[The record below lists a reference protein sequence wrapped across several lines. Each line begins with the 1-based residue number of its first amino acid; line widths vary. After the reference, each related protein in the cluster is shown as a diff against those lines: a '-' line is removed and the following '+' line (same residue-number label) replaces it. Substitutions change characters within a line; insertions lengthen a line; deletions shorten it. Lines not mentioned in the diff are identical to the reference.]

1 MTRSSTGTQDNLA
14 SRPILAFDGS
24 WTLPISDMSHSSGSS
39 PIDLGPKLVPAERAL
54 AKIRAGNRI
63 YIGTGC
69 AAPRTLLARLETMEP
84 GPAGLEFVSFLTTS
98 ALPQVEG
105 SPRTRYRHRA
115 FFVGSEVRGL
125 ASSGQ
130 LDYVPISLEEI
141 PRLLTSGRL
150 PIDVAL
156 LQVSPPDA
164 RGFVSLGVSVD
175 LAPAI
180 LSVARTVIAEINP
193 AMPRTHGESFVHLNR
208 FDALVGVDVPIAE
221 YLHPNIGETA
231 ERVARY
237 IASIIDDGSTLQI
250 GLGRV
255 PNEALRHLKDRR
267 DLGIHSDVITDGI
280 VDLVEAG
287 VVTGRCKTR
296 YRDRIVASYCL
307 GTRRLYDF
315 VDDNPGLQ
323 FLPIDQVCHPGEV
336 ARQSRMVSIT
346 QAFAIDLTGQVC
358 VNQFEGEF
366 YGGVS
371 TQVGFIRG
379 AAHSL
384 GGKPI
389 VCLSS
394 TTDDGAS
401 RIKPLLG
408 AGDGV
413 GIARSDVHY
422 VITEYGIAYLFGKS
436 IRERAVALIEVAHP
450 RWREMLLTSAKELGY
465 VRTDQYLASQVAYPV
480 HEERIVTL
488 KTGVKIM
495 IRPARAGDTGAL
507 EALFHRLSPDDVQT
521 RFFRHVRSLTYRE
534 LQTLCNVNHDTE
546 VAFLAVTGPREN
558 EEVVGSACYFLSPT
572 TNLAEVAF
580 MVAPEFQGMGL
591 GTALQARL
599 QEYAMNRGVRG
610 FVSEIRP
617 GNTSML
623 RLAASAQGT
632 MTTSRD
638 EDAVHVTVLFPDS
651 SSTAST
657 FSEFPF
663 QDGSSLNGIN
673 YKTLKA
679 AAPLK
684 PSTSWRPLH

>member
-1 MTRSSTGTQDNLA
+1 MMISK
-14 SRPILAFDGS
+14 PFDIGA
-24 WTLPISDMSHSSGSS
+24 
-39 PIDLGPKLVPAERAL
+39 KLVSAERAVSG
-54 AKIRAGNRI
+54 IRAGNRI

-69 AAPRTLLARLETMEP
+69 AAPHSLLAALETMEP
-84 GPAGLEFVSFLTTS
+84 GPPDLEFVSFLTTS

-105 SPRTRYRHRA
+105 ASRTRYGHRA
-115 FFVGSEVRGL
+115 FFVGSEMRGL

-130 LDYVPISLEEI
+130 LDYVPISLEEV

-180 LSVARTVIAEINP
+180 LSVARTAIAEVNP
-193 AMPRTHGESFVHLNR
+193 AMPRTHGESFVHLDR
-208 FDALVGVDVPIAE
+208 FDALVKVDTPVAE
-221 YLHPNIGETA
+221 YVHPKIGEIA

-255 PNEALRHLKDRR
+255 PNEALRYLKDRR
-267 DLGIHSDVITDGI
+267 DLGIHSDVITDGV

-287 VVTGRCKTR
+287 VVTGRRKSR
-296 YRDRIVASYCL
+296 HRERIVASYCL

-315 VDDNPGLQ
+315 IDDNPRFE
-323 FLPIDQVCHPGEV
+323 FLPIDQVCHPREV
-336 ARQSRMVSIT
+336 SDQSRMVSIT

-358 VNQFEGEF
+358 VDQFGGEF

-371 TQVGFIRG
+371 TQVGFMRG
-379 AAHSL
+379 AARSQD
-384 GGKPI
+384 GKPI

-401 RIKPLLG
+401 RIKPLLE

-436 IRERAVALIEVAHP
+436 IRERALALIEVAHP
-450 RWREMLLTSAKELGY
+450 RWREELLKAAKKLGY
-465 VRTDQYLASQVAYPV
+465 VRADQYVACQVAYSV
-480 HEERIVTL
+480 DEERIVTL
-488 KTGVKIM
+488 KNRPKVRV
-495 IRPARAGDTGAL
+495 RPARASDAGAL
-507 EALFHRLSPDDVQT
+507 QGLFHRLSEDDIYT
-521 RFFRHVRSLTYRE
+521 RFFRRVRSLSYRE
-534 LQTLCNVNHDTE
+534 LQTLCNVNHETD
-546 VAFLAVTGPREN
+546 VAFLAVIGPREN
-558 EEVVGSACYFLSPT
+558 EKIIGSACYFLNPA

-580 MVAPEFQGMGL
+580 MVAPEFQGAGL

-599 QEYAMNRGVRG
+599 QEYAMSRNVRG
-610 FVSEIRP
+610 FVFEILSR
-617 GNTSML
+617 NKKML
-623 RLAASAQGT
+623 QLAAHARGT
-632 MTTSRD
+632 IITSRD
-638 EDAVHVTVLFPDS
+638 EDVVHITALFTDCGNTSRPPLPDS
-651 SSTAST
+651 EDAQGRQ
-657 FSEFPF
+657 F
-663 QDGSSLNGIN
+663 
-673 YKTLKA
+673 A
-679 AAPLK
+679 A
-684 PSTSWRPLH
+684 

>member
-1 MTRSSTGTQDNLA
+1 
-14 SRPILAFDGS
+14 
-24 WTLPISDMSHSSGSS
+24 MSNSYLKAL
-39 PIDLGPKLVPAERAL
+39 DLNTKLVSAERAMT
-54 AKIRAGNRI
+54 AIQAGSRI

-69 AAPRTLLARLETMEP
+69 AAPRTLLAQLEAMDP
-84 GPAGLEFVSFLTTS
+84 GPADIEFVSFVTTS
-98 ALPQVEG
+98 ALPQVQG

-115 FFVGSEVRGL
+115 FFVGSDVRGL
-125 ASSGQ
+125 AGSGQ
-130 LDYVPISLEEI
+130 LDYVPISLEEV
-141 PRLLTSGRL
+141 PSLLTSGRL

-180 LSVARTVIAEINP
+180 LSVARTVIAEVNP
-193 AMPRTHGESFVHLNR
+193 AMPRTYGETLVHLNR
-208 FDALVGVDVPIAE
+208 FDALVKVDVPVAE
-221 YLHPNIGETA
+221 YLHPKIGEIA

-255 PNEALRHLKDRR
+255 PNEALRYLRDRR
-267 DLGIHSDVITDGI
+267 DLGIHSDVITDGV

-296 YRDRIVASYCL
+296 HRDRIVASYCL

-315 VDDNPGLQ
+315 VDDNPLLQ
-323 FLPIDQVCHPGEV
+323 FLPIDQVCDPGEV

-358 VNQFEGEF
+358 VDQFQGEF

-379 AAHSL
+379 AARSP

-401 RIKPLLG
+401 RIKPLLE

-413 GIARSDVHY
+413 GVARSDVHY

-450 RWREMLLTSAKELGY
+450 RWRDMLLTAARRLGY
-465 VRTDQYLASQVAYPV
+465 VQSDQYLASQAAYPV

-488 KTGVKIM
+488 KNGVKIM
-495 IRPARAGDTGAL
+495 IRPARAADAGAL
-507 EALFHRLSPDDVQT
+507 RGLFHRLSPDDVYT
-521 RFFRHVRSLTYRE
+521 RFFRRVRSLSNRE
-534 LQTLCNVNHDTE
+534 LQTLCNVNHETE
-546 VAFLAVTGPREN
+546 VALVGVIGPREN
-558 EEVVGSACYFLSPT
+558 EEVVGSGCYFLSPT

-580 MVAPEFQGMGL
+580 MVSPEWQGAGL

-599 QEYAMNRGVRG
+599 QEYAMSRGVRG
-610 FVSEIRP
+610 FVAEVLPRNI
-617 GNTSML
+617 NML
-623 RLAASAQGT
+623 RLAARTMGT

-638 EDAVHVTVLFPDS
+638 EDGVHVTVLFPDKS
-651 SSTAST
+651 APADHTSGVLQRVE
-657 FSEFPF
+657 SEMK
-663 QDGSSLNGIN
+663 I
-673 YKTLKA
+673 A
-679 AAPLK
+679 I
-684 PSTSWRPLH
+684 

>member
-1 MTRSSTGTQDNLA
+1 MPRCTT
-14 SRPILAFDGS
+14 
-24 WTLPISDMSHSSGSS
+24 SHLSGSKVV
-39 PIDLGPKLVPAERAL
+39 DLGPKLVSAERAL
-54 AKIRAGNRI
+54 AAIRAGSRV

-69 AAPRTLLARLETMEP
+69 AAQRSLLARLEAMGP
-84 GPAGLEFVSFLTTS
+84 GPADLEFVSFLTTS
-98 ALPQVEG
+98 ALPQVGG

-125 ASSGQ
+125 AGSGQ

-193 AMPRTHGESFVHLNR
+193 AMPRTHGESFVHLSR
-208 FDALVGVDVPIAE
+208 FDALVKVDSPVAE
-221 YLHPNIGETA
+221 YVHPKIGEIA

-237 IASIIDDGSTLQI
+237 IASIIEDGSTLQI

-255 PNEALRHLKDRR
+255 PNEALRHLRDRR
-267 DLGIHSDVITDGI
+267 DLGIHSDVITDGL

-287 VVTGRCKTR
+287 VVTGRCKTH

-315 VDDNPGLQ
+315 VDNNPGVQ

-336 ARQSRMVSIT
+336 AQQSRMVSIT

-358 VNQFEGEF
+358 VDQFEGEF

-379 AAHSL
+379 AGHSP

-389 VCLSS
+389 VCLCS

-401 RIKPLLG
+401 RIKPMLE

-436 IRERAVALIEVAHP
+436 IRERALALIEVAHP
-450 RWREMLLTSAKELGY
+450 RWREMLLIAAKQLGY
-465 VRTDQYLASQVAYPV
+465 VRSEQYLASQAAYPV
-480 HEERIVTL
+480 HEERNVAL
-488 KTGVKIM
+488 KKAVKIM
-495 IRPARAGDTGAL
+495 IRPARAGDAGAL
-507 EALFHRLSPDDVQT
+507 EALFHRLSPDDVYT
-521 RFFRHVRSLTYRE
+521 RFFRRVRSLTYRE
-534 LQTLCNVNHDTE
+534 LQTLCNVNHETE
-546 VAFLAVTGPREN
+546 VAFLAVTGPRES

-580 MVAPEFQGMGL
+580 MISPEWQGGGV
-591 GTALQARL
+591 GTALQTRL
-599 QEYAMNRGVRG
+599 VEYAISRGVRG
-610 FVSEIRP
+610 FVAEILPR
-617 GNTSML
+617 NASML
-623 RLAASAQGT
+623 RLIARAPGT
-632 MTTSRD
+632 VTTSRD
-638 EDAVHVTVLFPDS
+638 EDAVHVTVVFPVG
-651 SSTAST
+651 AQV
-657 FSEFPF
+657 E
-663 QDGSSLNGIN
+663 GSSHQRKPEFVLPG
-673 YKTLKA
+673 LA
-679 AAPLK
+679 A
-684 PSTSWRPLH
+684 

>member
-1 MTRSSTGTQDNLA
+1 MATRGRPPSGRSSYDTLTLA
-14 SRPILAFDGS
+14 CL
-24 WTLPISDMSHSSGSS
+24 SGA
-39 PIDLGPKLVPAERAL
+39 DLGPKLVSVERAL
-54 AKIRAGNRI
+54 SAIRAGSRV

-69 AAPRTLLARLETMEP
+69 AAPRTLLAQLEAMN
-84 GPAGLEFVSFLTTS
+84 PAPADLEFVSFVTTS

-105 SPRTRYRHRA
+105 ASRTRYRHRA
-115 FFVGSEVRGL
+115 FFVGSEMVPL
-125 ASSGQ
+125 ANSGQ
-130 LDYVPISLEEI
+130 LDYVPISLEEV
-141 PRLLTSGRL
+141 PRLLESGRL
-150 PIDVAL
+150 SIDVAL

-180 LSVARTVIAEINP
+180 LSVAPMVIAEVNP
-193 AMPRTHGESFVHLNR
+193 AMPRTYGESFVHLDR
-208 FDALVGVDVPIAE
+208 FDALVEVDTPVAE
-221 YLHPNIGETA
+221 YLHPKIGEVA

-255 PNEALRHLKDRR
+255 PNEALRYLRDRR
-267 DLGIHSDVITDGI
+267 DLGIHSDVITDGV

-287 VVTGRCKTR
+287 VVTGHRKTHHR
-296 YRDRIVASYCL
+296 NRIVASYCL
-307 GTRRLYDF
+307 GTRRLYDLI
-315 VDDNPGLQ
+315 DNNPHFE
-323 FLPIDQVCHPGEV
+323 FLPIDQVAHPGEV
-336 ARQSRMVSIT
+336 SRPARMVSIT

-358 VNQFEGEF
+358 VDQFEGEF

-371 TQVGFIRG
+371 TQVGFLRG
-379 AAHSL
+379 AARSP

-389 VCLSS
+389 ICLSS
-394 TTDDGAS
+394 TTDNGES
-401 RIKPLLG
+401 RIKPLLDV
-408 AGDGV
+408 GDGV

-450 RWREMLLTSAKELGY
+450 RWREELLTAAKKLGY
-465 VRTDQYLASQVAYPV
+465 VRPDQYLASQAAYSV

-488 KTGVKIM
+488 KNGVKVM
-495 IRPARAGDTGAL
+495 LRPARAADAGAL
-507 EALFHRLSPDDVQT
+507 QGLFHRLSEDDVYT
-521 RFFRHVRSLTYRE
+521 RFFRHVRSLSYRE
-534 LQTLCNVNHDTE
+534 LQTLCNVNHETD
-546 VAFLAVTGPREN
+546 VAFLGVTGPREN

-580 MVAPEFQGMGL
+580 MVAPEFQGVGL

-599 QEYAMNRGVRG
+599 QEYAMSRGVRG
-610 FVSEIRP
+610 FVSEILP

-632 MTTSRD
+632 ITTSRD

-657 FSEFPF
+657 VSEFPSRKA
-663 QDGSSLNGIN
+663 GVSTLPASN
-673 YKTLKA
+673 YKTKNSPNA
-679 AAPLK
+679 GIGSITSAP
-684 PSTSWRPLH
+684 RPEPCGS